1 MRLLDRPNAMQR
13 QLGKQE
19 FMSKQAYLPRRT
31 DSMAKGE
38 SS

>member
-1 MRLLDRPNAMQR
+1 MRLLDRLNAMQR
-13 QLGKQE
+13 Q
-19 FMSKQAYLPRRT
+19 RRGWTMT

>member
-1 MRLLDRPNAMQR
+1 MRLLDRLNAVQR

-19 FMSKQAYLPRRT
+19 FRRT